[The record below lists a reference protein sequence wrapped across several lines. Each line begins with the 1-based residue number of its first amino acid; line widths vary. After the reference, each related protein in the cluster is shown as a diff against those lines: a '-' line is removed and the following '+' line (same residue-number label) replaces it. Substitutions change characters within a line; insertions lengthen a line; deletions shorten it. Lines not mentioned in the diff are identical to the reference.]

1 MYNKKRR
8 RSLCEV
14 LDSMYLSNFYLCIH
28 DLRAL
33 HSSVFE
39 NSHLLKKF
47 RVFFLF
53 NASVANM
60 KSDFLVH
67 KVRADICQACKF
79 SSFSVRIQKKKCWP
93 PKCTCKFYQC
103 NLFSYIFGNLPK
115 NYLYSQLED
124 PNDISSHHDVW
135 AVQSPKGNIK
145 YSSITISHPFIV
157 LYRLRRW
164 SRGPSSLTSFYGVV
178 FIVYQKDR
186 VFTDGRLF
194 HVLRRLMY
202 MIKPW
207 IL

>member
-1 MYNKKRR
+1 MYNKKGR

-14 LDSMYLSNFYLCIH
+14 FDSMYLSNFYLCIH

-39 NSHLLKKF
+39 ISHLLKKF

-103 NLFSYIFGNLPK
+103 NLFSYILGNLPK

-157 LYRLRRW
+157 L
-164 SRGPSSLTSFYGVV
+164 
-178 FIVYQKDR
+178 
-186 VFTDGRLF
+186 
-194 HVLRRLMY
+194 
-202 MIKPW
+202 
-207 IL
+207 

>member
-1 MYNKKRR
+1 MYNKKGR

-14 LDSMYLSNFYLCIH
+14 FDSMYLSSFYLCIH

-47 RVFFLF
+47 RGFFLF

-103 NLFSYIFGNLPK
+103 NLFSYILGNLPK
-115 NYLYSQLED
+115 KLSIQSIRR
-124 PNDISSHHDVW
+124 PKWHFISSRCL
-135 AVQSPKGNIK
+135 
-145 YSSITISHPFIV
+145 SSAIPERQYQIFVNYHKPSIHCFITFEALITWPI
-157 LYRLRRW
+157 
-164 SRGPSSLTSFYGVV
+164 
-178 FIVYQKDR
+178 
-186 VFTDGRLF
+186 
-194 HVLRRLMY
+194 
-202 MIKPW
+202 
-207 IL
+207 

>member
-1 MYNKKRR
+1 MYNKKGR

-14 LDSMYLSNFYLCIH
+14 FDSMYLSNFYLCIH

-39 NSHLLKKF
+39 ISHLLKKF
-47 RVFFLF
+47 RGFFLF

-60 KSDFLVH
+60 KGDFLVH

-157 LYRLRRW
+157 L
-164 SRGPSSLTSFYGVV
+164 
-178 FIVYQKDR
+178 
-186 VFTDGRLF
+186 
-194 HVLRRLMY
+194 
-202 MIKPW
+202 
-207 IL
+207 

>member
-1 MYNKKRR
+1 MHS
-8 RSLCEV
+8 RSEGPAFFCLWDFASVEEIPGF
-14 LDSMYLSNFYLCIH
+14 FYSTLPSQIWK
-28 DLRAL
+28 
-33 HSSVFE
+33 VI
-39 NSHLLKKF
+39 
-47 RVFFLF
+47 FLF
-53 NASVANM
+53 IKWEQIYVKLANFHLFQCVFRRKNADPQSVLAN
-60 KSDFLVH
+60 K
-67 KVRADICQACKF
+67 
-79 SSFSVRIQKKKCWP
+79 
-93 PKCTCKFYQC
+93 YQC
-103 NLFSYIFGNLPK
+103 NLFSYILGNLPK
-115 NYLYSQLED
+115 NYLHSQLED

-207 IL
+207 IS

>member
-1 MYNKKRR
+1 MS
-8 RSLCEV
+8 SLQIFIFFSAYSEEKMLTPKV
-14 LDSMYLSNFYLCIH
+14 YLQILSMQSFFVY
-28 DLRAL
+28 
-33 HSSVFE
+33 
-39 NSHLLKKF
+39 F
-47 RVFFLF
+47 R
-53 NASVANM
+53 
-60 KSDFLVH
+60 K
-67 KVRADICQACKF
+67 
-79 SSFSVRIQKKKCWP
+79 P
-93 PKCTCKFYQC
+93 PQ
-103 NLFSYIFGNLPK
+103 K

-164 SRGPSSLTSFYGVV
+164 SRGPSTLTSFYGVV
-178 FIVYQKDR
+178 FIVYQNDR

-207 IL
+207 IS

>member
-1 MYNKKRR
+1 MS
-8 RSLCEV
+8 SLQI
-14 LDSMYLSNFYLCIH
+14 FI
-28 DLRAL
+28 
-33 HSSVFE
+33 
-39 NSHLLKKF
+39 
-47 RVFFLF
+47 FFSAYSEEKMLT
-53 NASVANM
+53 
-60 KSDFLVH
+60 
-67 KVRADICQACKF
+67 
-79 SSFSVRIQKKKCWP
+79 
-93 PKCTCKFYQC
+93 PKCTWKFYQC

>member
-1 MYNKKRR
+1 MHS
-8 RSLCEV
+8 RSEGPAFFCLW
-14 LDSMYLSNFYLCIH
+14 DF
-28 DLRAL
+28 A
-33 HSSVFE
+33 SVE
-39 NSHLLKKF
+39 EIPG
-47 RVFFLF
+47 FFLF

-103 NLFSYIFGNLPK
+103 NLFSYILGNLPK
-115 NYLYSQLED
+115 KLSIQSIRR
-124 PNDISSHHDVW
+124 PKWHFTWSHHDVW

-178 FIVYQKDR
+178 FIVYQNDR

-207 IL
+207 VL

>member
-1 MYNKKRR
+1 MRCWIACTCQVFICAFTIWGPCILL
-8 RSLCEV
+8 SLRIRICW
-14 LDSMYLSNFYLCIH
+14 
-28 DLRAL
+28 R
-33 HSSVFE
+33 
-39 NSHLLKKF
+39 NSG
-47 RVFFLF
+47 VFLF

-103 NLFSYIFGNLPK
+103 NLFSYILGNLPK

>member
-1 MYNKKRR
+1 MRCLIACTCQVFICAFTIWGPCILL
-8 RSLCEV
+8 SLRIRICW
-14 LDSMYLSNFYLCIH
+14 
-28 DLRAL
+28 R
-33 HSSVFE
+33 
-39 NSHLLKKF
+39 NSG
-47 RVFFLF
+47 FFLF

-103 NLFSYIFGNLPK
+103 NLFSYILGNLPK

-157 LYRLRRW
+157 ALITW
-164 SRGPSSLTSFYGVV
+164 P
-178 FIVYQKDR
+178 I
-186 VFTDGRLF
+186 
-194 HVLRRLMY
+194 
-202 MIKPW
+202 
-207 IL
+207 